1 MSKPS
6 SLAPVQPQGDTNLK
20 SAYLEAL
27 RLAALKLSQSEA
39 SEVCSNTR
47 ATFADGCFEIP
58 FFGSPHRIVQA
69 SGEVVRLGSETE
81 VPVTERVLILHHL
94 IHARPSHLTGRA
106 ISFMEIPGGGSIY
119 CPSFKLRA
127 VDPMVKAFANHFE
140 LFASVAARF
149 GGTPEAIGDH
159 SYTLKAFPLVPI
171 TYVVWAGDDEVPSSG
186 TILFDAS
193 AADFLPVEDIVLAAS
208 FGTYRMMGA
217 AREVKS

>member
-1 MSKPS
+1 MSKSS
-6 SLAPVQPQGDTNLK
+6 SLAQVQPPGYTNLK

-27 RLAALKLSQSEA
+27 RLAALKLSQCDA
-39 SEVCSNTR
+39 AEVCSNTR
-47 ATFADGCFEIP
+47 ASFADGSFEIP
-58 FFGSPHRIVQA
+58 FFGSTHRVTQA
-69 SGEVVRLGSETE
+69 TGEVVHLDSAAE
-81 VPVTERVLILHHL
+81 VPVTEKVLILHHL
-94 IHARPSHLTGRA
+94 IHAKPSHLTGRA
-106 ISFMEIPGGGSIY
+106 ISFMEIPGGGAIY

-127 VDPMVKAFANHFE
+127 IDPLVKAFANHFD

-149 GGTPEAIGDH
+149 GGTPESIGDH

-171 TYVVWAGDDEVPSSG
+171 TYVVWAGDEEVPSSG